1 MIASTRTRLLT
12 ALALLAFAG
21 NSLLG
26 RMAFQYTTIDAASFT
41 SIRLV
46 AGALALGLIVA
57 LRGGTIAKAGSWAAA
72 IALFTYAAS
81 FSAAYVSLPTGVG
94 ALLLFG
100 AVQITMIGYG
110 LGRGERL
117 SRVQV
122 LGMVLALG
130 GLVGLLLPGLASPPL
145 LGSLLML
152 CAGAAWGVY
161 SLLGKGVS
169 NPTQATAGN
178 FLRAVPITLGF
189 SLLLLPRLSLDSAG
203 VGYAIAS
210 GALTSGVGYALWYN
224 ALPGLEA
231 TQAAIVQLCV
241 PVLAAIAAILL
252 LNEPMTLRLGLASA
266 AVLGGIALVLRYPS
280 PKLPAD
286 RNLAQVSA
294 PAEPD
299 RR

>member
-1 MIASTRTRLLT
+1 MLASPHPWLLT
-12 ALALLAFAG
+12 ALAMLAFAG
-21 NSLLG
+21 NSLLC
-26 RMAFQYTTIDAASFT
+26 RMAFQQTAIDAASFT

-57 LRGGTIAKAGSWAAA
+57 LRGGTAVSSGSWAAA
-72 IALFTYAAS
+72 IALFAYAAS
-81 FSAAYVSLPTGVG
+81 FSAAYVSLPAGVG

-122 LGMVLALG
+122 AGMFLALV
-130 GLVGLLLPGLASPPL
+130 GLVGLLLPGLARPPL

-152 CAGAAWGVY
+152 GAGAAWGVY

-178 FLRAVPITLGF
+178 FLRAVPIALGL

-224 ALPGLEA
+224 ALPGLAA

-241 PVLAAIAAILL
+241 PILAAIAAIFL
-252 LNEPMTLRLGLASA
+252 LNEPMTLRLGLASV
-266 AVLGGIALVLRYPS
+266 AVLGGIALVLRYPRANV
-280 PKLPAD
+280 PTGTPPDHK
-286 RNLAQVSA
+286 SA
-294 PAEPD
+294 APD